1 MGKIVDSLT
10 VRKAAA
16 KKGGGFRNFMKTAK
30 NELNSM
36 TDAMAPA
43 EGAGA
48 AAAGF
53 AASVQVPKNQPLI
66 VM

>member
-30 NELNSM
+30 NDLNAM
-36 TDAMAPA
+36 TGVVEPA
-43 EGAGA
+43 EGA

-53 AASVQVPKNQPLI
+53 AASVQVPKK
-66 VM
+66 

>member
-1 MGKIVDSLT
+1 
-10 VRKAAA
+10 
-16 KKGGGFRNFMKTAK
+16 MKTAK
-30 NELNSM
+30 NDLNSM
-36 TDAMAPA
+36 TGVAGPA

-53 AASVQVPKNQPLI
+53 SASVQVPKNQPLI

>member
-36 TDAMAPA
+36 TGAVEPA